1 MLRSGEGEIA
11 VLAEFDVRILPL
23 SNVLVGDE
31 ILLVQ
36 GLVEFLEYLPGIDEG
51 LDPGPFNN
59 LLFVT
64 LPACAVNEIVIE
76 RPVFV
81 RMLQVQSAGFDPAL
95 NVQEEQGLVEGDP
108 ESPLLGYLRLFL
120 RVEKGDRRRFVDST
134 ILFFEMLDGVQQFTT
149 LGSPWKVSALRIGLT
164 RF

>member
-1 MLRSGEGEIA
+1 MRHSYKMNPSVENG
-11 VLAEFDVRILPL
+11 LAEHVDVLPGNRRAVGNRVEKRLSTGGILSL
-23 SNVLVGDE
+23 LQL
-31 ILLVQ
+31 LLVQ

-64 LPACAVNEIVIE
+64 LPERAINEIVIE

-95 NVQEEQGLVEGDP
+95 NVQEDQGLVEGDP
-108 ESPLLGYLRLFL
+108 ESPVLGYLRLFL
-120 RVEKGDRRRFVDST
+120 RVKKGDRRRFVDST
-134 ILFFEMLDGVQQFTT
+134 ILFFEMLDGIQ
-149 LGSPWKVSALRIGLT
+149 
-164 RF
+164 